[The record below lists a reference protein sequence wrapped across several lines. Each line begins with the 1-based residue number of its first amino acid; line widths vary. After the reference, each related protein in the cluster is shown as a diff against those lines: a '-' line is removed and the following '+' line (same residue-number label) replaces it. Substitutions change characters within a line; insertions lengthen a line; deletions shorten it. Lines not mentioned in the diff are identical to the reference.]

1 MKNAIVIGA
10 TSGIGRELALI
21 LSQHGYAVGIA
32 GRRLNLLEELKS
44 QLKTPAFIKR
54 IDISIIPDAMLLL
67 NELISE
73 MGEVDLIV
81 ISSGIGFINPDLLW
95 EHEKNTIDVNVTGF
109 TAMANVAFQHFKQIG
124 RGHLVGISS
133 IAALFGHRAAP
144 AYNASKAFISNYL
157 EGLRNK
163 AIHEKLDIT
172 ITDIKPGFVDTAM
185 AISDRLFW
193 LAPVHKASLQI
204 YRAIEK
210 KKSHAYITKRWTLAA
225 WLMRLLPRFIR
236 ARL

>member
-10 TSGIGRELALI
+10 TSGIGRELTLI

-32 GRRLNLLEELKS
+32 GRRVSLLEELKS
-44 QLKTPAFIKR
+44 QLKTPAFIKQ
-54 IDISIIPDAMLLL
+54 IDISIIPDAIRLL

-81 ISSGIGFINPDLLW
+81 ISSGIGIPNPELLW
-95 EHEKNTIDVNVTGF
+95 EHEKNTIDVDVTGF
-109 TAMANVAFQHFKQIG
+109 AAMANVAFQHFKKIG

-133 IAALFGHRAAP
+133 IAAIFGHRGAP
-144 AYNASKAFISNYL
+144 AYNASKAFVSNYL

-163 AIHEKLDIT
+163 SFKEKLNIT
-172 ITDIKPGFVDTAM
+172 VTDIKPGFVKTALLK
-185 AISDRLFW
+185 SDVLFW
-193 LAPVHKASLQI
+193 VAPVYEATLQI

-210 KKSHAYITKRWTLAA
+210 KKDHAYITRRWTLIAL
-225 WLMRLLPRFIR
+225 LMKILPRCIR
-236 ARL
+236 KKM

>member
-10 TSGIGRELALI
+10 TSGIGRELAVI

-44 QLKTPAFIKR
+44 KLKTPTFIKQ
-54 IDISIIPDAMLLL
+54 IDISIVPDSMRLL

-81 ISSGIGFINPDLLW
+81 ISSGVGYPNPDLLW

-109 TAMANVAFQHFKQIG
+109 TAMANVAFHHFKNIG

-133 IAALFGHRAAP
+133 IAAIFGHRSAP
-144 AYNASKAFISNYL
+144 AYNASKAFVSNYL

-163 AIHEKLDIT
+163 SFHEKLNIT
-172 ITDIKPGFVDTAM
+172 VTDIQPGFVDTAM
-185 AISDRLFW
+185 AKSDRLFW
-193 LAPVHKASLQI
+193 LAPVQKASNQI
-204 YRAIEK
+204 FSTIEK
-210 KKSHAYITKRWTLAA
+210 KKSHAYITRRWTLIA
-225 WLMRLLPRFIR
+225 WLMRILPRFSR
-236 ARL
+236 ARM

>member
-10 TSGIGRELALI
+10 TSGIGRELAVI
-21 LSQHGYAVGIA
+21 LSQHGYAVGLA

-54 IDISIIPDAMLLL
+54 IDISIIPDAMRLL

-95 EHEKNTIDVNVTGF
+95 EHEKNTIDVNVLGF

-133 IAALFGHRAAP
+133 IAAIFGHRGAP
-144 AYNASKAFISNYL
+144 AYNASKAFVSNYL

-172 ITDIKPGFVDTAM
+172 VTDIKPGFVDTAM

-193 LAPVHKASLQI
+193 LAPVHKASWQI

-225 WLMRLLPRFIR
+225 WLLNLLPRFIR

>member
-44 QLKTPAFIKR
+44 QLKTPTFIKQ
-54 IDISIIPDAMLLL
+54 IDISIVPEAMRLL

-73 MGEVDLIV
+73 MGDVDLII
-81 ISSGIGFINPDLLW
+81 ISSATGFKNHDLIW
-95 EHEKNTIDVNVTGF
+95 EPEKNTIDVNVTGF
-109 TAMANVAFQHFKQIG
+109 AAIANVAFQHFKKIG

-133 IAALFGHRAAP
+133 IAAIFGHRNAP
-144 AYNASKAFISNYL
+144 AYNASKAFVSNYL

-163 AIHEKLDIT
+163 SVKEKLNIT
-172 ITDIKPGFVDTAM
+172 VTDIQPGFIQTALLK
-185 AISDRLFW
+185 SEVLFW
-193 LAPVHKASLQI
+193 VAPVHEATMQI
-204 YRAIEK
+204 YSAIEK
-210 KKSHAYITKRWTLAA
+210 KKEHAYITRRWMLIA
-225 WLMRLLPRFIR
+225 WLLKSFPRFIR
-236 ARL
+236 KKL